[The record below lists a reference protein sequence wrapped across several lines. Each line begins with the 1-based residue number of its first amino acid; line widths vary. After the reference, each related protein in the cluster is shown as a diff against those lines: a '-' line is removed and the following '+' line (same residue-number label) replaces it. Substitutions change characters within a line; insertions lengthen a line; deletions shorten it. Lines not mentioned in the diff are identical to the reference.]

1 MKQVDLTH
9 SRYELSLN
17 IHDDIYIHVDRYIY
31 THISVLSLYIHD
43 DIYININTYIYTHIS
58 VHIV

>member
-17 IHDDIYIHVDRYIY
+17 IHDDIYI
-31 THISVLSLYIHD
+31 
-43 DIYININTYIYTHIS
+43 NINTYIYAHIS
-58 VHIV
+58 VHMG